1 MRVTQSMIATNS
13 LRHLSQSYEQLKT
26 YQDQLSTGKKISRAS
41 QDPVVAMNGMR
52 YRTQVTETEQFKRN
66 LSEVYN
72 WMDTTDATLDQ
83 STNALHRVRELT
95 VQASNDTYEGT
106 QRANIGKEVTQLRE
120 HLESLANTRSN
131 GKYIFNGTDT
141 TNPPIDESKMNIE
154 LSELDA
160 IANDED
166 ALNEYQIIFNG
177 GTYEIDSTDGN
188 EMIFQDTEDQG
199 QSIRINLNDDSIT
212 HLTAQRND
220 DGNLINGAGN
230 ELADQEDF
238 AGAAQSET
246 SLSERQLVLSE
257 KTAVSTNN
265 QNVEI
270 ELLKGMKVPVNIRPQ
285 NVFSNE
291 LFGDIRALE
300 KALDDP
306 NTKGSELTGM
316 LDVLD
321 KHINNSVN
329 ERAELGARVNRVE
342 MIDNRIQE
350 QEVISKRIMSDNED
364 AEMEKVITALLSQEN
379 VHRAALSS
387 TGKIIQPTLM
397 DFLR

>member
-1 MRVTQSMIATNS
+1 MRVTQSMIANS
-13 LRHLSQSYEQLKT
+13 SLKHLSQSYQQLKT

-72 WMDTTDATLDQ
+72 WMDTADSTLDQ
-83 STNALHRVRELT
+83 TTNALHRIRELT

-106 QRANIGKEVTQLRE
+106 QRANIAKEITELRE

-131 GKYIFNGTDT
+131 GKYIFNGTNT
-141 TNPPIDESKMNIE
+141 TNPPVDESKMNV
-154 LSELDA
+154 
-160 IANDED
+160 N
-166 ALNEYQIIFNG
+166 LNQLTAGVGLADYQMVFKG
-177 GTYEIDSTDGN
+177 GTYEYLETDGDELVFLNN
-188 EMIFQDTEDQG
+188 ENPNAEEF
-199 QSIRINLNDDSIT
+199 IRINIADGISEIT
-212 HLTAQRND
+212 HSSLD
-220 DGNLINGAGN
+220 SDG
-230 ELADQEDF
+230 QEN
-238 AGAAQSET
+238 QT
-246 SLSERQLVLSE
+246 SLSERQVILSE
-257 KTAVSTNN
+257 KSAVSTNN

-291 LFGDIRALE
+291 LFGDIKALE
-300 KALDDP
+300 NALNDRTTKA
-306 NTKGSELTGM
+306 SEITGM
-316 LDVLD
+316 LDVMD

-342 MIDNRIQE
+342 MIDNRVQD
-350 QEVISKRIMSDNED
+350 QEVIAKRIMSDNED
-364 AEMEKVITALLSQEN
+364 VEMEQVISALLSQEN

-387 TGKIIQPTLM
+387 TGRIIQPTLM